1 MSEAESSI
9 LHRRF
14 LWIAAVVTL
23 AFLGAGIWVAL
34 VLLQPAPPRTVVMTT
49 GPAGSPYAEFGS
61 QYRDILA
68 REGIELR
75 LSPSAG
81 AVENLARLQDPRAGV
96 SVGFVQGGIKL
107 PQQSQELASLG
118 TISYEPLWFFYRDVE
133 MGRMLEGLRGKRIS
147 IGAEGS
153 GGRALASEL
162 LRRNGIDR
170 NLAEWLPYA
179 PQEAEEKMLAGE
191 IQAVFMVAA
200 WESPVVRRLLIA
212 DDVQL
217 ASFPRAD
224 AYVALYPYLNKLV
237 LPAGVG
243 DLAKNRPPT
252 DTLLL
257 APKASLAVRSDL
269 HPAIQYLLLDAAQE
283 IHGKPGIF
291 QRAGEF
297 PAAESVD
304 LPLSDNARQFYKS
317 GRPFLQRYLPF
328 WLAVL
333 VGRLLVVL
341 IPVAGVLYPLLRLM
355 PALYVFAMR
364 RRIFRLYRE
373 LKLLEAELD
382 RRGAQG
388 DVTDLAA
395 RLDRLEERAGHF
407 RLPAAFAGMLY
418 TLRDHIGLVRL
429 RFEKARRSAV
439 SGGTTQ

>member
-1 MSEAESSI
+1 
-9 LHRRF
+9 
-14 LWIAAVVTL
+14 
-23 AFLGAGIWVAL
+23 
-34 VLLQPAPPRTVVMTT
+34 
-49 GPAGSPYAEFGS
+49 
-61 QYRDILA
+61 
-68 REGIELR
+68 
-75 LSPSAG
+75 
-81 AVENLARLQDPRAGV
+81 
-96 SVGFVQGGIKL
+96 
-107 PQQSQELASLG
+107 
-118 TISYEPLWFFYRDVE
+118 
-133 MGRMLEGLRGKRIS
+133 
-147 IGAEGS
+147 
-153 GGRALASEL
+153 
-162 LRRNGIDR
+162 
-170 NLAEWLPYA
+170 
-179 PQEAEEKMLAGE
+179 
-191 IQAVFMVAA
+191 A
-200 WESPVVRRLLIA
+200 WESPVVRRLLTA
-212 DDVQL
+212 DDVQT
-217 ASFPRAD
+217 ASFQRAD